1 LRKPAAG
8 DYEDTLATVC
18 YGMAPALLF
27 AVPIV
32 MFGYGIFFVGSALVS
47 ALLLSVPILLL
58 VAGTMYAG
66 VVGTHDLP
74 PPKALAVVA
83 LTVAVWLIV
92 AGVVSVGLS
101 TA

>member
-1 LRKPAAG
+1 
-8 DYEDTLATVC
+8 
-18 YGMAPALLF
+18 MAPALLF
-27 AVPIV
+27 
-32 MFGYGIFFVGSALVS
+32 
-47 ALLLSVPILLL
+47 
-58 VAGTMYAG
+58 AGTMYAG

-92 AGVVSVGLS
+92 ASVVSVGLS

>member
-1 LRKPAAG
+1 MRKPAAG

-18 YGMAPALLF
+18 YGMAPA
-27 AVPIV
+27 
-32 MFGYGIFFVGSALVS
+32 
-47 ALLLSVPILLL
+47 LL